1 MTAYRWIEASAPLL
15 VEHAWV
21 LRDEG
26 GDREVLLPDGRGLLQ
41 LVVGAPGV
49 RTDVLTGEQT
59 DDASGVR
66 GFSSR
71 AVVREQLGPAVRLGL
86 QLHPLALALL
96 RPHDLLVDRCAPP
109 AAVVDEADA
118 VLARDALA
126 HGDDEDAVRVLVAA
140 LVARSRTTDRP
151 AGVTAM
157 AEVVAEVD
165 RTRGL
170 VAAADLARAQGVT
183 VSDLHRWCVRL
194 VGVAPAS
201 YLAAVR
207 FAGFVREA
215 AGPGPVSPRDVVGAL
230 QWYESSGPAP
240 REVERTTG
248 LAPAE
253 LRRVVDRL
261 ALSIAAH

>member
-1 MTAYRWIEASAPLL
+1 MTGYRWIEASAPLL

-21 LRDEG
+21 LRDDG
-26 GDREVLLPDGRGLLQ
+26 GEREVLLPDGRGLVQ
-41 LVVGAPGV
+41 LVVGTPGA
-49 RTDVLTGEQT
+49 RTDVLTGDRA
-59 DDASGVR
+59 DDDSGVR

-71 AVVREQLGPAVRLGL
+71 AVVREQAGPATRLGL

-96 RPHDLLVDRCAPP
+96 RPHDLLVDHAAPL
-109 AAVVDEADA
+109 ASVVDEADV
-118 VLARDALA
+118 VLARDALTY
-126 HGDDEDAVRVLVAA
+126 GDDEDAARVLVAA
-140 LVARSRTTDRP
+140 LVARSRTRDRP
-151 AGVTAM
+151 TGVTAM

-170 VAAADLARAQGVT
+170 VSAADLARAQGVT

-194 VGVAPAS
+194 VGVEPSA

-207 FAGFVREA
+207 FAGFVRQA
-215 AGPGPVSPRDVVGAL
+215 TGPGPVAPRDVVSAL
-230 QWYESSGPAP
+230 RWYEESGPVP

-248 LAPAE
+248 LGPAE

-261 ALSIAAH
+261 TETIASH